1 MLLFWWRH
9 LPLLILIQ
17 FLEPFRLTHKLQA
30 EALLAF
36 KSTVGNS
43 LHLAGRIRRYPCV
56 GQRECIYH
64 HKRKDL
70 GVVSWFPRFYPLSP
84 HIRKINLSPSEPS
97 LSLLHSSSQLEVK
110 FYRSR
115 KTIIAETVG
124 GDSGVPTLTPLQAG
138 NVEKPSKQK
147 VAAIVGGVGA
157 ALLVVITGVIVY
169 FCLMRLKRLIRGAS
183 DTASSVP
190 SPPVAWEM
198 ENIPPSAGAVS
209 PYDTYNLRQL
219 SILELEHATGNFNQ
233 INIIGEGSFGLVY
246 KGLLDDGSVVAIKRH
261 LHYPVQYFLNE
272 VKRIA
277 RVHHKHLVKLIGYCE
292 ENHQQFLVYDYLPNG
307 NVGNHLYDSAGL
319 PIGKLEM
326 RQRLLIALGAAKG
339 LEYLHSLTPSILHMH
354 FRTRNVLVDENFTVK
369 VSDFGLSKL
378 LEGYHAETSSAFDFF
393 HDPELRL
400 SKDFSDRSDVY
411 SFGVFLLEL
420 ISGRDALGR
429 NQSDMQENLV
439 LQAKGIHDLND
450 FVDKTVRDHTM
461 HAVKQMMDLALL
473 CIDMSIRRPA
483 MKSVV
488 EELERIQVS
497 DFGNLHSGMGEDIGI
512 VTLGSE
518 LFK

>member
-70 GVVSWFPRFYPLSP
+70 GVVSWILLLS
-84 HIRKINLSPSEPS
+84 
-97 LSLLHSSSQLEVK
+97 EVK

-169 FCLMRLKRLIRGAS
+169 FCLMRLKSLIRGAS

-209 PYDTYNLRQL
+209 PYDTCNLRQL

-292 ENHQQFLVYDYLPNG
+292 EDHQQFLVYDYLPNG
-307 NVGNHLYDSAGL
+307 NVGNHLYDSEGL

-378 LEGYHAETSSAFDFF
+378 LEGYHAESSSAFDFF

-420 ISGRDALGR
+420 ISGRYALGR
-429 NQSDMQENLV
+429 NQSNMQENLV

-461 HAVKQMMDLALL
+461 HAVKQTMDLALL